1 MHSIIADAH
10 VTAGNVHNSVPYLQ
24 RLDRQRE
31 RFGFEVREVGL
42 DAGYYT
48 ASICKGLSDR
58 GVCAAMPYIR
68 PGGKSGMPKKRA
80 FFMMNTTTAIFA
92 PKTKSSATARPAEK
106 ASVSISP
113 ILRCAGPAHC

>member
-1 MHSIIADAH
+1 MHSIITDAH

-42 DAGYYT
+42 DAVYYT

-80 FFMMNTTTAIFA
+80 FVYNEHYDCYLCPENQILSYSTT
-92 PKTKSSATARPAEK
+92 SRE
-106 ASVSISP
+106 
-113 ILRCAGPAHC
+113 G